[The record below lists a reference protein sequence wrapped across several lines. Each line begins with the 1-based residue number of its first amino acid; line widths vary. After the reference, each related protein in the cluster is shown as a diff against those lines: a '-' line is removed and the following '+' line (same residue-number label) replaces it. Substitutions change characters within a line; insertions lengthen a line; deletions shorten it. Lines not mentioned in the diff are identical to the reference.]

1 VVGCTATVR
10 NCDVADEAS
19 LSRVLQA
26 CYEDGMPQV
35 RGVVHGGMALH
46 DTVFEAMAFEQWQ
59 LALRPKVDGTWN
71 LHRSLPNLEFFIM
84 LSSVCGVRGNP
95 SQANYAAGSSFQDAF
110 ARYRRSQGLAAVSID
125 LGPVE
130 GIGFVAEH
138 KGVVERLKKLGN
150 EPIDAKR
157 AMQLIESA
165 MYSPRR
171 RVELSQVITGISMKD
186 LTKNEANELA
196 WKHDRRF
203 WPLQRQVTRL
213 LDNKK
218 TADKSTTIAVSIK
231 DCFGN
236 AKSWDEVIS
245 GCIDALARRVA
256 AMFALPAEG
265 VDVTLPMATYG
276 LDSLMAVEVRNWLS
290 STARAELSTFDVMQS
305 TSLTALAQ
313 QVAQKSQ
320 YALETGLNVP

>member
-1 VVGCTATVR
+1 
-10 NCDVADEAS
+10 
-19 LSRVLQA
+19 
-26 CYEDGMPQV
+26 MPQV

-46 DTVFEAMAFEQWQ
+46 DTVFEAMTFEQWQ
-59 LALRPKVDGTWN
+59 SALRPKVDGTWN
-71 LHRSLPNLEFFIM
+71 LHRSLPNLDFFIM
-84 LSSVCGVRGNP
+84 LSSMCGVRGNI
-95 SQANYAAGSSFQDAF
+95 SQANYAAGSTFQDAF

-138 KGVVERLKKLGN
+138 KGVDERLLQLGN
-150 EPIDAKR
+150 TPIEAKR
-157 AMQLIESA
+157 AMRLIESA

-171 RVELSQVITGISMKD
+171 PVGLSQMLTGISMKNY
-186 LTKNEANELA
+186 TKDETMEPA

-203 WPLQRQVTRL
+203 WPLQRQSTQL

-218 TADKSTTIAVSIK
+218 TADNTTTTSSSIK
-231 DCFGN
+231 DYFTN
-236 AKSWDEVIS
+236 AESWDEVVS
-245 GCIDALARRVA
+245 GCIDALARKVTE
-256 AMFALPAEG
+256 MFALPAEE

-290 STARAELSTFDVMQS
+290 VAARAELSTFDVMQS
-305 TSLTALAQ
+305 TSLAALAK

-320 YALETGLNVP
+320 YATECGLTVP